1 MYFSISVSQHF
12 SLFSYNIRDMF
23 EVFQDERDP
32 ARMQNLISRGWK
44 IRDVL
49 EKLSTIEEL
58 NTIMKEQNEEKTK
71 VEM

>member
-1 MYFSISVSQHF
+1 M
-12 SLFSYNIRDMF
+12 FSYNIRDMF

-32 ARMQNLISRGWK
+32 ARIQNLISRGWK

-49 EKLSTIEEL
+49 EKLSAIEEL